1 MTWTTVLDVVGAVL
15 LLLGALLCLAG
26 AIGLM
31 RFPDTL
37 SRLHAATKPQT
48 LGLILVLTGLAGHA
62 AHLVCRHDARDARG
76 HTVLHLARLRPPRRP
91 GSYHNGNVD
100 ESTLEVD
107 ELSAALVPAEADD
120 AT

>member
-1 MTWTTVLDVVGAVL
+1 MSWTTVLDVVGALL

-48 LGLILVLTGLAGHA
+48 LGLILVLTGLAA
-62 AHLVCRHDARDARG
+62 TLRTWSAVTTLVMLAATQFFTAPVTAHLVGRAA
-76 HTVLHLARLRPPRRP
+76 
-91 GSYHNGNVD
+91 YHNGNVD

-107 ELSAALVPAEADD
+107 ELSDALARAEDD
-120 AT
+120 EPT